1 MSFSKPM
8 VRRVFLIG
16 IVMFMLSFGRTWL
29 AEYPEVK
36 SFLNSAGL
44 GLMAVGL
51 LLFIDPVYNALMGFK
66 RKLFGP
72 KQ

>member
-29 AEYPEVK
+29 AEYPEE
-36 SFLNSAGL
+36 LEPLLG